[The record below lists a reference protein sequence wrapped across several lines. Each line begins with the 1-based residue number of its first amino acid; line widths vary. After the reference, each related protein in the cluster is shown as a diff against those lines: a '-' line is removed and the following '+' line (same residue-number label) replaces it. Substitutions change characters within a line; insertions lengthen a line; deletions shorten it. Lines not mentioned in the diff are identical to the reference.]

1 MPSPGGQLARGY
13 ILFLFSTGTN
23 GRGGHEM
30 TSVVRRENETIEDAL
45 KRFKRELRK
54 VGVLREA
61 RKHEHYE
68 KPSEIKKR
76 KKAASVRNKHKR
88 AD

>member
-1 MPSPGGQLARGY
+1 MARG
-13 ILFLFSTGTN
+13 
-23 GRGGHEM
+23 RGDKEM
-30 TSVVRRENETIEDAL
+30 TSVTRRDNESIEDTL

-88 AD
+88 AE

>member
-1 MPSPGGQLARGY
+1 
-13 ILFLFSTGTN
+13 
-23 GRGGHEM
+23 M
-30 TSVVRRENETIEDAL
+30 TTVVRRENESIEDAL

-68 KPSEIKKR
+68 KPSEIKKK
-76 KKAASVRNKHKR
+76 KKAATARNRNKR
-88 AD
+88 PV

>member
-1 MPSPGGQLARGY
+1 MAA
-13 ILFLFSTGTN
+13 
-23 GRGGHEM
+23 H
-30 TSVVRRENETIEDAL
+30 VVRRENESIDDAPR
-45 KRFKRELRK
+45 RFKREVQK

-76 KKAASVRNKHKR
+76 KRAAATRKSPKA
-88 AD
+88 

>member
-1 MPSPGGQLARGY
+1 
-13 ILFLFSTGTN
+13 
-23 GRGGHEM
+23 M
-30 TSVVRRENETIEDAL
+30 TTVVRRDNESLEDAL

-76 KKAASVRNKHKR
+76 KKAAQAKNRRRSG
-88 AD
+88 

>member
-1 MPSPGGQLARGY
+1 MAA
-13 ILFLFSTGTN
+13 
-23 GRGGHEM
+23 H
-30 TSVVRRENETIEDAL
+30 VVRRENESIDDAL
-45 KRFKRELRK
+45 RRFKREVQK

-76 KKAASVRNKHKR
+76 KRAAATRKSPKT
-88 AD
+88 